1 MECCPRSGDGYD
13 SSSIR
18 CHLMHQVGTEHVCE
32 CSMFIN
38 YEILFSNCQTNA
50 EIEGV
55 HLRPVDPGSSVGTS
69 LPSDTLGP
77 EFDPGK
83 RDFSH

>member
-1 MECCPRSGDGYD
+1 MASYDTQVCEESFGNGLVDAWREKRTECCPRSGDGYD

-38 YEILFSNCQTNA
+38 YQILFSVIVKQTLKSRVY
-50 EIEGV
+50 IG
-55 HLRPVDPGSSVGTS
+55 GS
-69 LPSDTLGP
+69 
-77 EFDPGK
+77 
-83 RDFSH
+83 